1 MQMTKCLQRY
11 SGYLRRLRTLSLA
24 VGCLITWLIA
34 TTCTAQDT
42 GHTTTKGYHLG
53 GGWTNIHD
61 SYLMQQKTKGGGIT
75 FLINSERQKNGSD
88 WSTIIQNQFHLS
100 QAKDMRGNE
109 TMLEGTYNFFFGRY
123 HAWHLAGDNLCL
135 QAGAMATLGVGFLY
149 NTRNSSNNPAQAR
162 LSLNIMPS
170 GIATYHFSLL
180 KKRWDLRYEFELP
193 LAGLMFSP
201 NYGQSYYEIFSLG
214 NYDHN
219 IVPTTFVSA
228 PNLRQQ
234 FSLYC
239 HLSPKFTLSLGYLG
253 DYQQAKV
260 NNLKQHV
267 ISHNIMLGI
276 VVRYKVKHE

>member
-1 MQMTKCLQRY
+1 
-11 SGYLRRLRTLSLA
+11 
-24 VGCLITWLIA
+24 
-34 TTCTAQDT
+34 
-42 GHTTTKGYHLG
+42 
-53 GGWTNIHD
+53 
-61 SYLMQQKTKGGGIT
+61 MQQKTKGGGIT

-219 IVPTTFVSA
+219 IVPTTLVA
-228 PNLRQQ
+228 TPNLRQQ
-234 FSLYC
+234 
-239 HLSPKFTLSLGYLG
+239 LSAEYPVNRNTNIRVGYLG
-253 DYQQAKV
+253 HYQQASV
-260 NNLKQHV
+260 NKLK
-267 ISHNIMLGI
+267 SHIYDHRFMIGI
-276 VVRYKVKHE
+276 VRRFSLTPTRP